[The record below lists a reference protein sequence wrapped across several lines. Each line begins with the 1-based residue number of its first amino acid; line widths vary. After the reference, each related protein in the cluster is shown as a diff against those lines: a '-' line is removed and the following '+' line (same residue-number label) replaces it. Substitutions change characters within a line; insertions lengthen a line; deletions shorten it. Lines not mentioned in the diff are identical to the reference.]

1 MQPSE
6 KAPLLENGV
15 EISQTYSKLVFGRR
29 AYILTGHDKEVLL
42 KREIPHLV
50 GLTNCHFRGQGCER
64 NAFWTNAVAIKGVL
78 S

>member
-1 MQPSE
+1 MHPSE
-6 KAPLLENGV
+6 KAPLQENGV
-15 EISQTYSKLVFGRR
+15 EISYTSKLFFGRR

-64 NAFWTNAVAIKGVL
+64 SAFGRTP
-78 S
+78 